1 MLRSICHRFST
12 VRTNRVK
19 ERIRVRSLFLHV
31 IILLT
36 TGGGCRML
44 LARLGVLGHICTTRV
59 HLRMPSIEESVA
71 RAAAVAGMMA
81 LLQLRLEG
89 GPLRNE
95 AKSVAS

>member
-1 MLRSICHRFST
+1 M
-12 VRTNRVK
+12 
-19 ERIRVRSLFLHV
+19 

-36 TGGGCRML
+36 ACGGCRVL
-44 LARLGVLGHICTTRV
+44 LMRLGVLGHICTTRV
-59 HLRMPSIEESVA
+59 HLRMTSIEESIA